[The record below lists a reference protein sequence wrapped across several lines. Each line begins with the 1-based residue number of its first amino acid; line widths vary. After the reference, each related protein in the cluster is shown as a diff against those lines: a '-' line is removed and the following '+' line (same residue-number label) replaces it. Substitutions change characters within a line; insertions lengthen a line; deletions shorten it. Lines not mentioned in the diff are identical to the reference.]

1 MAKKKQK
8 RSKKPAKTRVAKKS
22 PAKTKAKP
30 KAAAKSKPRG
40 TSVDTLLKKFD
51 KERKTQEAKLAASK
65 KKIEEMEKK
74 AEQLREQIAKAKELA
89 RATQNDINQLDSRR
103 DAEVAEVLAK
113 LGVQLSTNK
122 AAAPEPRP
130 VLTLGQKTPE
140 PNDE

>member
-8 RSKKPAKTRVAKKS
+8 RSKKPAKTRVAKES

-89 RATQNDINQLDSRR
+89 RATQNDI
-103 DAEVAEVLAK
+103 
-113 LGVQLSTNK
+113 LS
-122 AAAPEPRP
+122 
-130 VLTLGQKTPE
+130 LIHI
-140 PNDE
+140 